1 MSARPTTGTL
11 LADSRFGECAALA
24 TAGIIAARSALA
36 THPPSSQ
43 PARDARARLAEASY
57 WRGFALMRMGDVT
70 AALEDFSLTAEHAG
84 PRRGAALAGLVECHV
99 ARGEDR
105 RAARLAPRLQAF
117 PRDPLARWG
126 LADLAAA
133 RGDHEAAADAYAQ
146 VGAMVDTDPHS
157 AVLVQW
163 RAAQALALTRLG
175 HRAEATVLAREA
187 LQRARVNGAPYARA
201 QALRCLAAVDPTSD
215 RPALLRSALEV
226 LDAIKSLRLEAQVST
241 DLAGVLAL
249 APGPQARTEVP
260 ALLRR
265 AEQIAVQ
272 LHLQPLRD
280 RIRRLQQVIG
290 PELSP
295 VTAAPMLTVSERRVA
310 DLAAAGMSNRQIAT
324 QLFVTVKAV
333 EWHLSKVYRKLGI
346 TGRARLPG
354 ALVRLPVPPSVALGR
369 ALSPVAVAAAP
380 SVAVSSVAVGRTVPP
395 VAQADPAAVLPVPPL
410 AVPPVRRP

>member
-1 MSARPTTGTL
+1 M
-11 LADSRFGECAALA
+11 
-24 TAGIIAARSALA
+24 
-36 THPPSSQ
+36 
-43 PARDARARLAEASY
+43 
-57 WRGFALMRMGDVT
+57 
-70 AALEDFSLTAEHAG
+70 
-84 PRRGAALAGLVECHV
+84 
-99 ARGEDR
+99 
-105 RAARLAPRLQAF
+105 
-117 PRDPLARWG
+117 
-126 LADLAAA
+126 
-133 RGDHEAAADAYAQ
+133 
-146 VGAMVDTDPHS
+146 
-157 AVLVQW
+157 
-163 RAAQALALTRLG
+163 
-175 HRAEATVLAREA
+175 
-187 LQRARVNGAPYARA
+187 
-201 QALRCLAAVDPTSD
+201 
-215 RPALLRSALEV
+215 

-249 APGPQARTEVP
+249 ASGPQARTEVP

-295 VTAAPMLTVSERRVA
+295 VTASPMLTVSERRVA
-310 DLAAAGMSNRQIAT
+310 DLAAAGMSNRQIAA

-354 ALVRLPVPPSVALGR
+354 ALLRLPVPPSIAVGR
-369 ALSPVAVAAAP
+369 AVAAASSVAVPSVAGP
-380 SVAVSSVAVGRTVPP
+380 SVAVSSVAVGRAVPLASTGRRPAPP